1 MPLRPAGV
9 DASGDEHPG
18 RLTPVQVEV
27 VALVAAPTH
36 AFEGRP
42 ADGPRPDPEPVA
54 RDRVTV
60 RAGLGLE
67 GDRYFN
73 HRAHRNAAVTVFDAA
88 ALDRLAA
95 DLGLP
100 SVPDPH
106 LTRRNIAVRGFPVD
120 TLAARRDASGA
131 RVPGAVFSLDSGAG
145 PIRFRAR
152 RPAAP
157 CAWMDVVLA
166 PGAFRGLRGHGG
178 VRCEPLDDGELRVG
192 PALLTV
198 LPA

>member
-9 DASGDEHPG
+9 DAPRDEHAG
-18 RLTPVQVEV
+18 LTPVRVAV
-27 VALVAAPTH
+27 VALLVAPRH

-42 ADGPRPDPEPVA
+42 QDGPLPDPVPVA

-73 HRAHRNAAVTVFDAA
+73 HRAHRRAAVTLFDAA
-88 ALDRLAA
+88 ALDDLAGA
-95 DLGLP
+95 LDL
-100 SVPDPH
+100 SEVPDPH

-120 TLAARRDASGA
+120 TLAVHRDATGA

-145 PIRFRAR
+145 PVRFRAH
-152 RPAAP
+152 RPASP

-166 PGAFRGLRGHGG
+166 PGAFRALRGRGG
-178 VRCEPLDDGELRVG
+178 VRCEPLDDGELRLG

-198 LPA
+198 LQG